1 MTGGASVIM
10 IEAPPR
16 LGVKTMDKIR
26 HKALRDTVLIVSDT
40 PRKVDSEGYVCDLTE
55 FEFAKCAGIPYC
67 FEVVSDAV
75 EEDEQSATEDEEP
88 KESDDAVKSEKPTPV
103 KRGRPA
109 GKR

>member
-1 MTGGASVIM
+1 
-10 IEAPPR
+10 
-16 LGVKTMDKIR
+16 MDKIR
-26 HKALRDTVLIVSDT
+26 HKTLRDTVLIVSDT

-67 FEVVSDAV
+67 FEVVSDVV
-75 EEDEQSATEDEEP
+75 EEDEEP
-88 KESDDAVKSEKPTPV
+88 KESDDAVESGKPAPV

>member
-1 MTGGASVIM
+1 MTGGASVVM

-67 FEVVSDAV
+67 FEVVSDVV
-75 EEDEQSATEDEEP
+75 EEDEEP
-88 KESDDAVKSEKPTPV
+88 KESYDAVKSEKPTPV